1 MINLQ
6 MVPIFLPYDS
16 GNSAP
21 MTENDVKVLIGI
33 FIVWNIIT
41 LLLVGYTKLIE
52 KEDLINNGLT
62 FLATGITLCMWG
74 IIGITFLGVQIAKF
88 L

>member
-6 MVPIFLPYDS
+6 MIPIFLPYDS
-16 GNSAP
+16 GNSAS

-33 FIVWNIIT
+33 FIVFNVLT
-41 LLLVGYTKLIE
+41 LVSLGYTKLIQ
-52 KEDLINNGLT
+52 KKDWDDN
-62 FLATGITLCMWG
+62 FLSFITSVSTGIMWF
-74 IIGITFLGVQIAKF
+74 IIGIIFLGVQIAKF